1 MLEYNLEKLIFFR
14 VALKKTPAKGIDK
27 EEDDPLIPGR
37 QIPKYVERKRALSF
51 TREQE
56 FDSLRDIGEAIA
68 IIKRLNGL
76 LRECGTAYRIERGC
90 IEHVTIFSTSRCRG
104 VSYLLCFNRLMLV

>member
-1 MLEYNLEKLIFFR
+1 MLEHNLEELIFFR
-14 VALKKTPAKGIDK
+14 VALKETPAKGIDK
-27 EEDDPLIPGR
+27 EEDNPVIPGW

-56 FDSLRDIGEAIA
+56 FDGLRDIGEAIA

-76 LRECGTAYRIERGC
+76 L
-90 IEHVTIFSTSRCRG
+90 
-104 VSYLLCFNRLMLV
+104 